1 MWLGGCRGVTWGDP
15 ENVSPHPVPL
25 PTASM
30 PPGEGCLEEK
40 SGLGGQER
48 HLGRQRKMRGELKM
62 YADHS
67 HFV

>member
-1 MWLGGCRGVTWGDP
+1 MWLAGCGGVTWGDP

-30 PPGEGCLEEK
+30 PGGGMPGGEI
-40 SGLGGQER
+40 GGQER
-48 HLGRQRKMRGELKM
+48 HLGRQRKMRGELKI